1 MTRSAISQAT
11 LKRAMKTAT
20 ALGQAVTG
28 IVLRPDGT
36 YELRL
41 TQPGHQEP
49 DMATPPANLWDDALA
64 IR

>member
-28 IVLRPDGT
+28 IVLRPDGA

-41 TQPGHQEP
+41 THP
-49 DMATPPANLWDDALA
+49 DASARDESEPPANLWDDALA